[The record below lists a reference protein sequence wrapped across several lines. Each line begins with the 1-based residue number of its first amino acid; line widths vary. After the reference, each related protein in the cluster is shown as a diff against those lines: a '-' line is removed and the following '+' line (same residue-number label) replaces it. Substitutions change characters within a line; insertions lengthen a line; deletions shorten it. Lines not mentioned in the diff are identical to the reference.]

1 MSHDTKELAEI
12 DRLIRSSAVGE
23 GLVEVRADPN
33 RDDIWARFKWP
44 GRQPFRVQT
53 DLDTAES
60 AATDLIEQ
68 AQARRP
74 GD

>member
-12 DRLIRSSAVGE
+12 YGLLRSSAVGE

-33 RDDIWARFKWP
+33 RDATWARFKWP
-44 GRQPFRVQT
+44 GQQPYTVKT
-53 DLDTAES
+53 DCDTAES

-68 AQARRP
+68 AQARHH